1 MHVCDE
7 CICKY
12 MYNYIKEKNAKIKK
26 FLFVINDLR
35 KWYNIIIKLLYI
47 YTYNIHKYK
56 FSFIILKF

>member
-1 MHVCDE
+1 MRANNYMHVCDE

-35 KWYNIIIKLLYI
+35 K
-47 YTYNIHKYK
+47 
-56 FSFIILKF
+56 